1 MLKLSIH
8 NRFVILSDG
17 SRFCEPQ
24 PKDLRPRSHH
34 HNRSPR
40 STTEPHLPSAN
51 TTTELSSRPKHRGL
65 MRCFGRDDNSVVV
78 LAEGKCGSVVE
89 RGERL
94 WWCERGRRS
103 FGCGSQK
110 REPSLRMTNL
120 L

>member
-65 MRCFGRDDNSVVV
+65 MRCA
-78 LAEGKCGSVVE
+78 AERPAASFAVARSLPHHRKFVILSEGSRFCE
-89 RGERL
+89 PQPKDLPRRL
-94 WWCERGRRS
+94 S
-103 FGCGSQK
+103 
-110 REPSLRMTNL
+110 P
-120 L
+120 